1 VVSVHIIGTA
11 GHVDHGKSTLVRAL
25 TGTDP
30 DRLPEEKLRAL
41 TIELGF
47 ASYRNDAGQTIGVID
62 VPGHERFI
70 RNMVAGTWSLDCAML
85 VIAADDGWMEQTED
99 HAQVLCGMR
108 VPSVF
113 VVLTKR
119 DLADEK
125 RLSEVTIDIEKRFTA
140 LFGYEP
146 EIVVASALHDPDLR
160 ELKRCIDRHLMHE
173 SLHCRVPAL
182 FVDRTFIMA
191 GTGPV
196 ITGSLRGGFL
206 TVGSEVTILPKMKR
220 SRIRSLQ
227 CFGKAVERV
236 EDGTRT
242 ALGLQGIGIEELSR
256 GDCLT
261 TRADLFSVTQQAY
274 VLLVAPYADG
284 KLALKNHVQ
293 VEIASGTWHDTCSVH
308 FLGRPVQGMH
318 HMLVRIVS
326 HETQAWYWQQPVIL
340 MQPGAS
346 TVIAYGTVIV
356 ADNLAKTELNRLRE
370 LLSSDN
376 VLPADIDSPELLR
389 LFLSGYRML
398 PGRMGNELSVC
409 DRRFLR
415 IGQWWIAAEI
425 TEEIKQRLFQAISR
439 QQQPLALEEA
449 KQSTPYPASVV
460 AAVIRRLEENN
471 ELRVRN
477 GKLEKGGTQEEPL
490 PSGARELLIRIE
502 RNGFDGYES
511 RKLTREEKPLVGILL
526 HADKI
531 VILESTFIYSVK
543 TLGTMIGLVLQGRK
557 VKDRFTIGEA
567 KTHIPLSRK
576 YMLPLLNHMEQ
587 AGYVR
592 RIGDIREVI
601 RLPE

>member
-1 VVSVHIIGTA
+1 MHIIGTA

-99 HAQVLCGMR
+99 HGQVLCACCA
-108 VPSVF
+108 SV
-113 VVLTKR
+113 LSCLPN

-125 RLSEVTIDIEKRFTA
+125 SCRSHHRYRKSVHA

-146 EIVVASALHDPDLR
+146 ECGGQRLHDPTAR
-160 ELKRCIDRHLMHE
+160 IEARIDRHLMHE
-173 SLHCRVPAL
+173 SCACAFPPSS
-182 FVDRTFIMA
+182 I
-191 GTGPV
+191 TGLSSCGNRPV
-196 ITGSLRGGFL
+196 ITEVSREG
-206 TVGSEVTILPKMKR
+206 THVGSEVTILPKMKR

-227 CFGKAVERV
+227 CFGKTVERV

-293 VEIASGTWHDTCSVH
+293 VEIASGTWHDACSVH

-346 TVIAYGTVIV
+346 TVIA
-356 ADNLAKTELNRLRE
+356 
-370 LLSSDN
+370 
-376 VLPADIDSPELLR
+376 
-389 LFLSGYRML
+389 
-398 PGRMGNELSVC
+398 
-409 DRRFLR
+409 
-415 IGQWWIAAEI
+415 
-425 TEEIKQRLFQAISR
+425 
-439 QQQPLALEEA
+439 
-449 KQSTPYPASVV
+449 
-460 AAVIRRLEENN
+460 
-471 ELRVRN
+471 
-477 GKLEKGGTQEEPL
+477 
-490 PSGARELLIRIE
+490 
-502 RNGFDGYES
+502 
-511 RKLTREEKPLVGILL
+511 
-526 HADKI
+526 
-531 VILESTFIYSVK
+531 
-543 TLGTMIGLVLQGRK
+543 
-557 VKDRFTIGEA
+557 
-567 KTHIPLSRK
+567 
-576 YMLPLLNHMEQ
+576 
-587 AGYVR
+587 
-592 RIGDIREVI
+592 
-601 RLPE
+601 